1 MWGFSKQKSLGIL
14 DGFFGLSSKVNKRI
28 GADQADTDQ
37 GVVSNITPLL
47 ELSTPDEEI
56 IKLTQ
61 QWERDWNDSAV
72 RGEWL
77 EKANEN
83 EKYWLGKQFG
93 KAEIDMT
100 RPMVDNMIFESLE
113 TFLPQATRR
122 NPEAVVKPEARLEN
136 DQGAIDYA
144 KKVQKDLSDLAD
156 RIKLRLKVKRA
167 TRHWSIYLL
176 GVGKPGWNITTNQ
189 PTLQIIRAKKI
200 ILDPKA
206 TIDED
211 GYSGKRI
218 GEYRKMEASILVQI
232 SEKHKD
238 YITELVKG
246 EMGTEVQFIEW
257 WTPEYTCWTLKD
269 KVLLKKRNLHWNYGT
284 EASNKDTV
292 DEYGQPVQIPIDAV
306 DGVNHFEEPKVPY
319 IFLSIFN
326 LGTQPIDDTSLISQN
341 LSGQDLINKRLK
353 QIDRN
358 ADSMNNGMVVS
369 EERSGLTKEQ
379 ASKVSEA
386 LRRGGTVVIPTGDVN
401 AAVGRFSSQAL
412 PSDVFNQLMDSR
424 SRLRE
429 RFGTTGLTAAGIRGE
444 DTVRGKILTRS
455 VDTDRIGGGVTEY
468 LEQFADDAYN
478 WFIQLYYVYSEEY
491 RTLIDQASQDQVD
504 PASGQTIPAMGLP
517 KLVISVKEGSLLPKD
532 SQSEAQQAVDLAS
545 AGLMSLLDLYKKLD
559 DPDPET
565 KAANVWLQA
574 NAPQILY
581 SKDPR
586 VQQVMQMQAQAA
598 QTQAQQE
605 AANRAAETTNSNMHK
620 AFDHESKMAQLD
632 AKNKGDI
639 LKKVPIK

>member
-1 MWGFSKQKSLGIL
+1 MGIL
-14 DGFFGLSSKVNKRI
+14 DGFFGLASSTNKRA
-28 GADQADTDQ
+28 GTDKADTEQ
-37 GVVSNITPLL
+37 GVVGDITPLL
-47 ELSTPDEEI
+47 ELSTPDEDI

-61 QWERDWNDSAV
+61 QWERDWNDSPV
-72 RGEWL
+72 KGKWIEQC
-77 EKANEN
+77 NEN
-83 EKYWLGKQFG
+83 EKYWLGQQYG
-93 KAEIDMT
+93 KAEMDML

-122 NPEAVVKPEARLEN
+122 NPECVVKPEAKFES
-136 DQGAIDYA
+136 DQTAIDYA

-156 RIKLRLKVKRA
+156 TMKLRLKVKRA

-176 GVGKPGWNITTNQ
+176 GVGKPGWNLTTNK
-189 PTLQIIRAKKI
+189 PTLQIIRPKKL

-211 GYSGKRI
+211 GYSGKYV
-218 GEYRKMEASILVQI
+218 GEYRKMEASILI
-232 SEKHKD
+232 KIAEKHTAF
-238 YITELVKG
+238 ITELVKSDL
-246 EMGTEVQFIEW
+246 GTDVQFIEW
-257 WTPEYTCWTLKD
+257 WTPEYVCWTLQD
-269 KVLLKKRNLHWNYGT
+269 KVLLKKKNLHWNYDT
-284 EASNKDTV
+284 EESMKDAT
-292 DEYGQPVQIPIDAV
+292 DEFGEPTQESVPSVPGI
-306 DGVNHFEEPKVPY
+306 NHFEEPKIPY
-319 IFLSIFN
+319 IFLSIYN
-326 LGTQPIDDTSLISQN
+326 LGTQPVDETSLISQN
-341 LSGQDLINKRLK
+341 LSGQDLINKTLK

-401 AAVGRFSSQAL
+401 AAVGRFSSPAL
-412 PSDVFNQLMDSR
+412 PSDIFNQLVDSR

-429 RFGTTGLTAAGIRGE
+429 RFGTTGISPAGIRGE
-444 DTVRGKILTRS
+444 ETVRGKILTKG

-491 RTLIDQASQDQVD
+491 IELIQKSQIPQSTLD
-504 PASGQTIPAMGLP
+504 PATGQPLPPVAPGLP
-517 KLVISVKEGSLLPKD
+517 KLVVSVKEGSLLPKD

-559 DPDPET
+559 DPNPEQ

-574 NAPQILY
+574 NAPQVLY
-581 SKDPR
+581 ASDPR
-586 VQQVMQMQAQAA
+586 VQQVVQMQAAAA
-598 QTQAQQE
+598 QAQAQQQQE
-605 AANRAAETTNSNMHK
+605 QMNAEGESKDMHK
-620 AFDHESKMAQLD
+620 AFDHESKMAQIK
-632 AKNKGDI
+632 AKNDGDL
-639 LKKVPIK
+639 LKRVPTK